1 MDRWIPMM
9 VLLGLLAACS
19 GSREAGKGWA
29 GTLDTLPSGR
39 VVVTNPE
46 GEAWDSTTRWRVVE
60 EVRIGAEEGNGPEVF
75 GGLGA
80 MMTDLGGRIWVLE
93 QQEQV
98 LKVFEA
104 DGRFV
109 RTVGRKGRGPGEL
122 ANVAGLGLLPDGRVL
137 VVDPQNAR
145 ISLFDTAGT
154 FLSSQPVSARYQVY
168 PWPGRVLPDGSIY
181 HVALGK
187 RGSWSGTIL
196 VRYDSTMTPL
206 DTLFPPRWQGEVNE
220 FRLVDAGGARQ
231 ITVDVPFSPGLQWN
245 LAPDGTLWFVHTGT
259 YELFQVSPTGDT
271 IRVVTKPF
279 TPVPVTGVERD
290 TALARLEGFTKQ
302 GGKVDAGRIPGTK
315 PPVWNFTVAEDGYLW
330 VEATPR
336 DTARTGR
343 EFDIFDPEGRY
354 LGVVQL
360 PFRLSRGSRI
370 VVGGNLLIGETQN
383 EDGVPFLVKARIERP
398 GA

>member
-1 MDRWIPMM
+1 MGRWIPM
-9 VLLGLLAACS
+9 VLLGALAACGGHGGTAGGWS
-19 GSREAGKGWA
+19 G
-29 GTLDTLPSGR
+29 TMDTLPSGR
-39 VVVTNPE
+39 VVVTNPAS
-46 GEAWDSTTRWRVVE
+46 GVWDSTTRWRVVE
-60 EVRIGAEEGNGPEVF
+60 KVRIGAEEGNGPDVF
-75 GGLGA
+75 GRLGA
-80 MMTDLGGRIWVLE
+80 MMTDLAGRIWVLE
-93 QQEQV
+93 SQEQV

-109 RTVGRKGRGPGEL
+109 RAVGRKGRGPGEL

-145 ISLFDTAGT
+145 LSLFDTAGT
-154 FLSSQPVSARYQVY
+154 FLSSQPVTAGYQVF

-220 FRLVDAGGARQ
+220 FRLVDAGGARR

-259 YELFQVSPTGDT
+259 YELFQVSRTGDT
-271 IRVVTKPF
+271 VRAVTKPF
-279 TPVPVTGVERD
+279 TPVPVTRADRD
-290 TALARLEGFTKQ
+290 TAVAQLARFTGQ
-302 GGKVDAGRIPGTK
+302 GGKVDVGRIPVTK

-330 VEATPR
+330 VAVTMA
-336 DTARTGR
+336 DTTRVGR

-360 PFRLSRGSRI
+360 PFRLSPGSSLL
-370 VVGGNLLIGETQN
+370 VGGDRLIGETQN
-383 EDGVPFLVKARIERP
+383 EDGVPFLVKARIER
-398 GA
+398 